1 MPATALIE
9 KLDERGAEY
18 ELLPHRHTETAAAE
32 ARVLGV
38 PPEWTAKTV
47 ILRVPTG
54 FVRAIVPASRR
65 VDLARVRSVLGV
77 EDVALATEQE
87 LVGAYPGFEL
97 GAVPPFDTSYAAEVV
112 VDLHLCAADHV
123 VFEAGTHEESIRMR
137 TRDLIDL
144 SDARLAEICEH

>member
-18 ELLPHRHTETAAAE
+18 ELLPHPHTETAAAE
-32 ARVLGV
+32 ASVLGV
-38 PPEWTAKTV
+38 PREWTAKTV
-47 ILRVPTG
+47 ILRAPTG

-87 LVGAYPGFEL
+87 LVSAYPAFEL
-97 GAVPPFDTSYAAEVV
+97 GAVPPFDTSYPAEVV
-112 VDLHLCAADHV
+112 IDLHLCAADHV